1 MATAIDRKNAAD
13 AKKKA
18 RKEKFRASPFGKWL
32 DSCFYQN
39 VTIDLSEAQ
48 DGSDMK
54 TIRKPRPTKA
64 ILIAVL
70 FLTVVGI
77 SFIPFKFGPVKWQWG
92 TFGNSFATLF
102 TPNANRTVDS
112 AGWWS
117 FAWTSFAIG
126 INSALANSSPFLTI
140 FEICFLG
147 TTIGAV
153 LAIPIYYLCANNVN
167 HNTPSRLIVKIFNDF
182 LRCIPM
188 FILCVFFSMIMG
200 IGNIL
205 PAVVAISI
213 FSLGIMYQMMYEY
226 IETLNM
232 QPFESIRS
240 AGANNLQAVNL
251 SLHPEIKPMFFAY
264 FIYTLEINIRGAV
277 VLSYAGVSG
286 TYMSALQAYIE
297 NGWYDYVGAMLFPL
311 FIVVAI
317 LQLVSNSMVR
327 KLR

>member
-1 MATAIDRKNAAD
+1 MATAIDRQNTKE

-18 RKEKFRASPFGKWL
+18 RKEKFHNSAFGKWW
-32 DSCFYQN
+32 DSCFYKN
-39 VTIDLSEAQ
+39 VEVDLSDAQ
-48 DGSDMK
+48 DGSDMH
-54 TIRKPRPTKA
+54 TIRKPRKTKA
-64 ILIAVL
+64 ILITL
-70 FLTVVGI
+70 IFLTVVGV
-77 SFIPFKFGPVKWQWG
+77 SFIPFKFGKVTWMWDV
-92 TFGNSFATLF
+92 FGQSFVALF
-102 TPNANRTVDS
+102 TPVASRTGDS
-112 AGWWS
+112 AGWWQ

-126 INSALANSSPFLTI
+126 IESPLANTSPFLTI
-140 FEICFLG
+140 FEICFIG

-153 LAIPIYYLCANNVN
+153 LSIPVYYLCANNVN
-167 HNTPSRLIVKIFNDF
+167 HNTPSRMIVKIFNDF

-188 FILCVFFSMIMG
+188 FILCIFFSLIMG

-205 PAVVAISI
+205 PAVVAIAI

-264 FIYTLEINIRGAV
+264 FIYTLEINIRAAV
-277 VLSYAGVSG
+277 ILSYAGVGG
-286 TYMSALQAYIE
+286 TYMSALQTYIE
-297 NGWYDYVGAMLFPL
+297 NGWYDYVGAMLVPL
-311 FIVVAI
+311 FIVVAT
-317 LQLVSNSMVR
+317 LQIVSNTLVR